1 MEQHLVLGGDP
12 RKLGHPLLGEGANRG
27 GQHPKIWGGWRRGT
41 PQNLGAH
48 LDLGEGLGAGDLE
61 GEEGLAT
68 DEELHG
74 GGCWGGFG
82 ESQGGPHSPEMG
94 GRPLEGRG
102 GSKERGGGEG
112 GEVWGYFWGVTG
124 DVIGGLGLVLDRI
137 MAVLGGIVAVL
148 GWTVAVLGGF
158 RAL

>member
-27 GQHPKIWGGWRRGT
+27 GQHPKIWGGLEKGDT
-41 PQNLGAH
+41 PNLGAH

-74 GGCWGGFG
+74 GGCWG
-82 ESQGGPHSPEMG
+82 EM
-94 GRPLEGRG
+94 
-102 GSKERGGGEG
+102 
-112 GEVWGYFWGVTG
+112 W
-124 DVIGGLGLVLDRI
+124 GGLGGSPLPKNKGETLRG
-137 MAVLGGIVAVL
+137 LGER
-148 GWTVAVLGGF
+148 GWH
-158 RAL
+158 